1 MLSKGFFALTLFPY
15 QFTVSIVYDDV
26 VTRLDLLRD
35 NQTRYGLL
43 DISSYDS
50 CYRTCA
56 VFGRI
61 PLFARCCNASS
72 DKFNWMFS
80 VSSVVLAI
88 FQMEVEYLFGD
99 IFIYWRKR
107 NHLGETS
114 QNSGR
119 KYCAITSMSFPE
131 SGVCPDCIC
140 STIHWLP
147 ILDVKM
153 IMEFEKSPSRP
164 SLSCILP
171 SSIICRKTS

>member
-1 MLSKGFFALTLFPY
+1 MTPAIGRAPY
-15 QFTVSIVYDDV
+15 LGEY
-26 VTRLDLLRD
+26 
-35 NQTRYGLL
+35 
-43 DISSYDS
+43 
-50 CYRTCA
+50 
-56 VFGRI
+56 

-72 DKFNWMFS
+72 DKFNWIFS

-88 FQMEVEYLFGD
+88 FQMEVEYLFGN

-107 NHLGETS
+107 NHFGETS

-131 SGVCPDCIC
+131 SGICPDCIC
-140 STIHWLP
+140 STTHWLP
-147 ILDVKM
+147 ILEVKM

-171 SSIICRKTS
+171 SSIIAGKHHKRCCGLSQSHRITLPNKVSV